1 MIEWLSKHV
10 TEVIAVLTFLGVILG
25 FAWKLLGNWL
35 KVNYVPRKE
44 IEKLILGIQKEFS
57 EDLKNSSEAGI
68 ELSRFINS
76 QLKVLQ
82 TALLSNSRQND
93 D

>member
-1 MIEWLSKHV
+1 MVEWVSDHIAEIL
-10 TEVIAVLTFLGVILG
+10 AVLTFLGAILG

-44 IEKLILGIQKEFS
+44 VETLIVNLQKEFS
-57 EDLKNSSEAGI
+57 EDLKMTSESGI
-68 ELSRFINS
+68 ELSRFIQS

-82 TALLSNSRQND
+82 AALLHRKGHND